1 MEDER
6 PHRVF
11 LHRDSRLL
19 IVLMGALTTVG
30 PFTTDTYL
38 PSMPAIREHFGVDMA
53 AVQLTLSLAF
63 FGGAIGQLFYGP
75 LSDRFGRRPV
85 LLGGLVLYVGASLGC
100 LFAQTIDQLVVARFL
115 QSFGSIAAPV
125 LARAMVRDLHEREA
139 AARVLSLMGIVL
151 GLGPILAPIIGGILQ
166 AHYDWHASFVFITAY
181 GVVLL
186 ACVALF
192 LGESVRVKDTEA
204 IQPIRLLE
212 TFVALTRSRVFLGYA
227 LVNCFLFGG
236 LGAYLSGI
244 SFVIVEV
251 LEVPMQFFGLVF
263 GAIMLGNISGYAL
276 AGRIVPRLGLDQ
288 TLEFGTRGVAIAGLL
303 LAGFALS
310 GVVHVATLVLPMML
324 YMCSLALSAP
334 QAIAGALT
342 PFPRTAGAAS
352 SLVGFF
358 QSTTSA
364 LVGMGV
370 AIAFDGTPRALAGFV
385 CVMGVLTFLA
395 HRFIVR
401 RIPADERRR
410 VAA

>member
-1 MEDER
+1 M
-6 PHRVF
+6 F

-63 FGGAIGQLFYGP
+63 LGGAIGQLFYGP

-115 QSFGSIAAPV
+115 QSFGAIAAPV

-151 GLGPILAPIIGGILQ
+151 GLGPILAPIIGGVLQ
-166 AHYDWHASFVFITAY
+166 AHYDWHASFVFIIAY

-186 ACVALF
+186 ACVAFF

-276 AGRIVPRLGLDQ
+276 AGRIVPRLGLDR
-288 TLEFGTRGVAIAGLL
+288 TLEFGTRGVAIAGIL
-303 LAGFALS
+303 LAGFAFS

-352 SLVGFF
+352 SLVGFL

-370 AIAFDGTPRALAGFV
+370 AVAFDGTPRALAGFV

-395 HRFIVR
+395 YRFVVR
-401 RIPADERRR
+401 RIPEEERRR

>member
-1 MEDER
+1 
-6 PHRVF
+6 
-11 LHRDSRLL
+11 
-19 IVLMGALTTVG
+19 
-30 PFTTDTYL
+30 
-38 PSMPAIREHFGVDMA
+38 
-53 AVQLTLSLAF
+53 
-63 FGGAIGQLFYGP
+63 
-75 LSDRFGRRPV
+75 
-85 LLGGLVLYVGASLGC
+85 
-100 LFAQTIDQLVVARFL
+100 
-115 QSFGSIAAPV
+115 
-125 LARAMVRDLHEREA
+125 
-139 AARVLSLMGIVL
+139 
-151 GLGPILAPIIGGILQ
+151 
-166 AHYDWHASFVFITAY
+166 
-181 GVVLL
+181 
-186 ACVALF
+186 
-192 LGESVRVKDTEA
+192 
-204 IQPIRLLE
+204 
-212 TFVALTRSRVFLGYA
+212 VFLGYA

-244 SFVIVEV
+244 AFVIVEV

-276 AGRIVPRLGLDQ
+276 AGRIVPRLGLDR

-303 LAGFALS
+303 LAGFAFS
-310 GVVHVATLVLPMML
+310 GIVHVATLVLPMML